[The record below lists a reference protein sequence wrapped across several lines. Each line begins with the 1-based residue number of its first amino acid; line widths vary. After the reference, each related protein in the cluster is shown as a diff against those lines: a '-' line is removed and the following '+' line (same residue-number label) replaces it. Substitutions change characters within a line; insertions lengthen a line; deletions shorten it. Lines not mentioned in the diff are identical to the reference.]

1 MSSFFNSFQSKVNAG
16 VASAKTQVKDQA
28 VSLQTKANAVRASAE
43 AKLAQQN
50 NFNTLLSDAQK
61 LKSQDNPR
69 QYNMIVTL
77 VKGFSDDFINRTSFG
92 PRNIQN
98 PMFVDTYGDII
109 TLLKSIFPEQMVK
122 IGGLKSRKNRT
133 KIHKKT
139 RSYR

>member
-1 MSSFFNSFQSKVNAG
+1 MSSLFNSFQSKLNAG

-28 VSLQTKANAVRASAE
+28 ASLQTKANAVRASAE
-43 AKLAQQN
+43 AKVAQQT

-61 LKSQDNPR
+61 LKNQDNPR

-77 VKGFSDDFINRTSFG
+77 IKGFSDDFINKTSFG

-98 PMFVDTYGDII
+98 PIFVDTYGDII

-122 IGGLKSRKNRT
+122 IGGLKSRKHRT
-133 KIHKKT
+133 KTHKKT